1 MPIHVV
7 ATVAATGATDWIPMN
22 LFPQPFNVG
31 FGVTV
36 VAPGVS
42 AAVTTDYS
50 VQHTFVDV
58 LAGGSAGAGE
68 IFDHSEVSGQSG
80 SKDGNYAFPVQAI
93 RMNVSALATGGSVV
107 FRIIQAGL

>member
-1 MPIHVV
+1 MPINVV
-7 ATVAATGATDWIPMN
+7 ATVAATGATNWIPMN
-22 LFPQPFNVG
+22 QIAQPFNVG

-36 VAPGVS
+36 IAPGVS

-50 VQHTFVDV
+50 VQHTFVNV
-58 LAGGSAGAGE
+58 LNGGSAGAGE

-93 RMNVSALATGGSVV
+93 RMNVSALASGGAVV
-107 FRIIQAGL
+107 FRVLQAGL